1 MKQTKIG
8 NIVPIFTARESD
20 MLNLYPD
27 GSLGGGREGRFE
39 VSKSRRDFRSCG
51 VQSDLSTLFGNILL
65 IAILPLSQNVV
76 NLINYP
82 YS

>member
-1 MKQTKIG
+1 MKQAKIG

-39 VSKSRRDFRSCG
+39 VSKSEETSEA
-51 VQSDLSTLFGNILL
+51 VKSVISTL
-65 IAILPLSQNVV
+65 
-76 NLINYP
+76 
-82 YS
+82 

>member
-27 GSLGGGREGRFE
+27 GSLGGGRRAGLRSVNPEE
-39 VSKSRRDFRSCG
+39 TSEAVKSSH
-51 VQSDLSTLFGNILL
+51 LSTLFGNILL
-65 IAILPLSQNVV
+65 IAVLPLS
-76 NLINYP
+76 
-82 YS
+82 